1 MNGGKD
7 EGDNSKI
14 NKIKNC
20 FFVKISKT
28 DKPLADSPR
37 NELRRFK
44 SIKLEMEKE
53 KLQQTTQ
60 KYKGSEET
68 TMSSYRSIKWIACKK
83 WTHSQKSTT
92 FQD

>member
-1 MNGGKD
+1 
-7 EGDNSKI
+7 
-14 NKIKNC
+14 
-20 FFVKISKT
+20 
-28 DKPLADSPR
+28 
-37 NELRRFK
+37 
-44 SIKLEMEKE
+44 MEKE

-68 TMSSYRSIKWIACKK
+68 TMSSYRSIKWIAYKK

>member
-1 MNGGKD
+1 MGGGN

-20 FFVKISKT
+20 FFVKISKI

-37 NELRRFK
+37 KEKRIFK

-53 KLQQTTQ
+53 KLQQTAQ

-68 TMSSYRSIKWIACKK
+68 TRSNYRSIKWIACKK
-83 WTHSQKSTT
+83 WAHSQKSTT